1 LAVAAGPVR
10 ASAGALPDEVCPGAP
25 PGAARS
31 VFPASLGVLP
41 AVLSA
46 SHCNPIVLA
55 EIRLRVGWR
64 RGLRAGAVVTH
75 ASLPTFNFGIDNSR
89 EGIKF
94 PLTASMEPAGA
105 GYAGA
110 WQTASMLWPSG
121 SSTNAP

>member
-1 LAVAAGPVR
+1 MAAGSVR
-10 ASAGALPDEVCPGAP
+10 ASAGALPDQACPGAP

-46 SHCNPIVLA
+46 SHRNLVVLA
-55 EIRLRVGWR
+55 DTRLHAGWR
-64 RGLRAGAVVTH
+64 RGLMAGAVVTH
-75 ASLPTFNFGIDNSR
+75 VRLPTFNFGIDNSR

-94 PLTASMEPAGA
+94 PLTALMEPAGA